1 MTTKEAITLFKYYLQ
16 ANHKERTIESYSL
29 LFDRFGAIYTQRS
42 LDGISPD
49 GIFHFLENLTQKLSK
64 STRRLRY
71 AQIKSFYNFIID
83 R

>member
-16 ANHKERTIESYSL
+16 ANHKERTIESYTL
-29 LFDRFGAIYTQRS
+29 LLDRFNAIHGERPLQ
-42 LDGISPD
+42 DISPD
-49 GIFHFLENLTQKLSK
+49 DIFHFLESVTQKLSK

-71 AQIKSFYNFIID
+71 A